1 MQPAFG
7 YDTNKHSSGRARE
20 SLSDPHIHYDNCLH
34 TGNNGISKSMYRL
47 TRLCCTQV
55 PEIHVR
61 PEMLCVL
68 QYIDSDPCV

>member
-7 YDTNKHSSGRARE
+7 YDTNKHSSGQARV

-55 PEIHVR
+55 PEIYVR